1 MIPNDLDELDVLAG
15 LFVLGTL
22 EPEMAAEITAALAEN
37 DALRQAI
44 DRWQQ
49 RLAPLDRL
57 VPKAEPPAE
66 LWQAIEAR
74 LPQASAPVIEL
85 QRRLRGWRFTAI
97 GAAALAAT
105 LALFITLRPPPTPDY
120 LAVLTP
126 LTGDASLHFVA
137 EANRSG
143 QLTVLA
149 VGKPAIA
156 TDRSLELWSIA
167 GNQPARSLG
176 VIPRAG
182 HYMGQLP
189 ANPRDGLTIAI
200 SLEPLGGSPTGQAT
214 GPVLFAGKL
223 VASN

>member
-1 MIPNDLDELDVLAG
+1 MIPTDRDELDVLAG
-15 LFVLGTL
+15 LFVLGSV
-22 EPEMAAEITAALAEN
+22 EPEMAAEIAEALEEN
-37 DALRQAI
+37 DDLRQAVG
-44 DRWQQ
+44 RWQQ

-57 VPKAEPPAE
+57 VLKAEPPAE
-66 LWQAIEAR
+66 LWPAIEAR
-74 LPQASAPVIEL
+74 LPQASTNVIQL
-85 QRRLRGWRFTAI
+85 QRRLRGWRLTAI
-97 GAAALAAT
+97 GAAAIAAA

-120 LAVLTP
+120 VAVLTP

-156 TDRSLELWSIA
+156 SDRSLELWSIA
-167 GNQPARSLG
+167 GNDPARSLG
-176 VIPRAG
+176 VIPHAG
-182 HYMGQLP
+182 HYSGQLP
-189 ANPRDGLTIAI
+189 GNPSDGLTIAI

>member
-1 MIPNDLDELDVLAG
+1 MIPTDRDELDVLAG
-15 LFVLGTL
+15 LFVLGTV
-22 EPEMAAEITAALAEN
+22 EPEIAAEIAAALEEN
-37 DALRQAI
+37 DELRQAVG
-44 DRWQQ
+44 RWQQ

-66 LWQAIEAR
+66 LWQTIEAR
-74 LPQASAPVIEL
+74 LPQASAPVIQL

-97 GAAALAAT
+97 GTAAIAAT
-105 LALFITLRPPPTPDY
+105 LALFITLRPAPTPDY

-143 QLTVLA
+143 RLTVLA
-149 VGKPAIA
+149 VGKPVIA
-156 TDRSLELWSIA
+156 SNQSFELWSIA

-176 VIPRAG
+176 VIPPAG
-182 HYMGQLP
+182 HYSGQLP
-189 ANPRDGLTIAI
+189 ANPGDGLTIAI